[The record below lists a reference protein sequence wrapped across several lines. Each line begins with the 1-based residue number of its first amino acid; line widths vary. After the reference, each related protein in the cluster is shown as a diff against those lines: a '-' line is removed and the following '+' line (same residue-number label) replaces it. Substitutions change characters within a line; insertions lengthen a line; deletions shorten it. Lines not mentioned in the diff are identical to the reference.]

1 MLLSERYVEIW
12 SLVCLEVVG
21 QPGICLHGS
30 RRTSTHTHSSRSKVF
45 DYCMSEMVGLL
56 SRLLFVAGLSAEIWH
71 TCECGAR

>member
-30 RRTSTHTHSSRSKVF
+30 RRTSTHTLLKVF
-45 DYCMSEMVGLL
+45 DYCMSEMV
-56 SRLLFVAGLSAEIWH
+56 FYIV
-71 TCECGAR
+71 